1 MNPTK
6 YKTHS
11 PSNFLIAAT
20 RLYSPL
26 SDDSMH
32 NIHTVDTI
40 MPFILVNILYHM
52 SRINKRI
59 QYLNKV
65 LDAFLYD
72 VDGDQS

>member
-1 MNPTK
+1 MVV
-6 YKTHS
+6 
-11 PSNFLIAAT
+11 AT

-26 SDDSMH
+26 SDDVMH

-59 QYLNKV
+59 EYLNRV

>member
-1 MNPTK
+1 MVVD
-6 YKTHS
+6 
-11 PSNFLIAAT
+11 T

-52 SRINKRI
+52 SQINKRI
-59 QYLNKV
+59 EYLNRV
-65 LDAFLYD
+65 LDAFLKD
-72 VDGDQS
+72 EVDQVV

>member
-1 MNPTK
+1 MV
-6 YKTHS
+6 
-11 PSNFLIAAT
+11 AAT

-52 SRINKRI
+52 SQINKRI
-59 QYLNKV
+59 EYLNRV
-65 LDAFLYD
+65 LDAFLKD
-72 VDGDQS
+72 EVDQVV

>member
-1 MNPTK
+1 MVV
-6 YKTHS
+6 
-11 PSNFLIAAT
+11 AT

-26 SDDSMH
+26 SDDVMH

>member
-1 MNPTK
+1 MVV
-6 YKTHS
+6 
-11 PSNFLIAAT
+11 AT

-52 SRINKRI
+52 SQINKRI
-59 QYLNKV
+59 EYLNRV
-65 LDAFLYD
+65 LDAFLKD
-72 VDGDQS
+72 EVDQVV

>member
-1 MNPTK
+1 MVV
-6 YKTHS
+6 
-11 PSNFLIAAT
+11 AT

-26 SDDSMH
+26 SDDVMH
-32 NIHTVDTI
+32 SIHTVDTI

-59 QYLNKV
+59 QYLNIV

>member
-1 MNPTK
+1 MVV
-6 YKTHS
+6 
-11 PSNFLIAAT
+11 AT

-26 SDDSMH
+26 SDDVMH

-59 QYLNKV
+59 QYLNIV